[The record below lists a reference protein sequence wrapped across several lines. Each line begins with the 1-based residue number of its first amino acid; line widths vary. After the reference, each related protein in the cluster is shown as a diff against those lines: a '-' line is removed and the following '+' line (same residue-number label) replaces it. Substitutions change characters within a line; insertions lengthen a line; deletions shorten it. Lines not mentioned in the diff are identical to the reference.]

1 MELFTLN
8 PVPQEISSLT
18 LVLDLDHS
26 GSGTFWELVKLSE
39 MLTSRLFEEGIQSRG
54 ERGCD

>member
-8 PVPQEISSLT
+8 PVPQEISPLT

-26 GSGTFWELVKLSE
+26 GTGIFRELVKLSE
-39 MLTSRLFEEGIQSRG
+39 MRAR
-54 ERGCD
+54 

>member
-8 PVPQEISSLT
+8 PVPQEISPLT

-26 GSGTFWELVKLSE
+26 GSGTFRELVKLSE
-39 MLTSRLFEEGIQSRG
+39 MRAR
-54 ERGCD
+54 